1 MSGHNKWSTIKHKK
15 AATDAKRGAAFTK
28 IIRELTV
35 AAKAGGGDPTSN
47 PRLRVA
53 ISAAKEANMPKDTLE
68 RAIKKGTGELEGAS
82 YEDVTYEGYGPGGVA
97 VYVEASTDN
106 KNRTAAEIRHLF
118 AKYNGNMGEVGCVG
132 WMFKKKGEIIVPAAG
147 VDEDA
152 LMEIALEAGAED
164 MERDGDEFV
173 ITTEWQNMLTVRET
187 IEAKGITVE
196 SGTVSMI
203 PDNTVQ
209 IEGKPAETLMKLLG
223 GLDDFDDVNSVA
235 ANYQIDDAEME
246 RIMNA

>member
-35 AAKAGGGDPTSN
+35 AAKAGGGDPNSN

-68 RAIKKGTGELEGAS
+68 RAIKKGTGELEGAT

-106 KNRTAAEIRHLF
+106 KNRTAAEIRHIF

-132 WMFKKKGEIIVPAAG
+132 WMFKKKGEIIVPAEG

-173 ITTEWQNMLTVRET
+173 VTTEWQNMLTVRET
-187 IEAKGITVE
+187 IEAKGIAVE

-223 GLDDFDDVNSVA
+223 SLDDFDDVNSVA
-235 ANYQIDDAEME
+235 ANYQIDDSEME

>member
-68 RAIKKGTGELEGAS
+68 RAIKKGTGELEGAT

-106 KNRTAAEIRHLF
+106 KNRTAAEIRHIF

-132 WMFKKKGEIIVPAAG
+132 WMFKKKGEIIIPAEG

-152 LMEIALEAGAED
+152 LMEIVLEAGAED
-164 MERDGDEFV
+164 MEHDGDEFV
-173 ITTEWQNMLTVRET
+173 VTTEWQNMLTVRET

-223 GLDDFDDVNSVA
+223 ALDDFDDVNSAA

>member
-35 AAKAGGGDPTSN
+35 AAKAGGGDPNSN

-53 ISAAKEANMPKDTLE
+53 VSAAKEANMPKDTLE
-68 RAIKKGTGELEGAS
+68 RAIKKGTGELEGAT

-132 WMFKKKGEIIVPAAG
+132 WMFKKKGEIIIPAEG

-152 LMEIALEAGAED
+152 LMEIVLEAGAED
-164 MERDGDEFV
+164 MEHDGEEFV
-173 ITTEWQNMLTVRET
+173 VTTEWQNMLTVREA

-223 GLDDFDDVNSVA
+223 ALDDFDDVNSVA

>member
-15 AATDAKRGAAFTK
+15 AALDAKRGAAFTK

-35 AAKAGGGDPTSN
+35 AAKAGGGDPASN

-53 ISAAKEANMPKDTLE
+53 VSAAKDANMPKDTLE

-118 AKYNGNMGEVGCVG
+118 GKYNGNMGEVGCVG
-132 WMFKKKGEIIVPAAG
+132 WMFKKKGEIIVPAEG

-173 ITTEWQNMLTVRET
+173 ITTEWQNMLSVREA

-196 SGTVSMI
+196 SGSVSMI

-223 GLDDFDDVNSVA
+223 ALDDCDDVNSVA